1 MLESLGASR
10 TLEVEDKLQRKRPLE
25 ESFTEGSRFGVRE
38 EELKS
43 GGEVLWVEGERG
55 KM

>member
-10 TLEVEDKLQRKRPLE
+10 SFEVEDKFQRKRPLE
-25 ESFTEGSRFGVRE
+25 ESFMGGGRFEVRE

-43 GGEVLWVEGERG
+43 GGGVL
-55 KM
+55 